1 MSNSAFNM
9 SKCGSSGGRGGAC
22 NPSGW
27 ATIQP
32 TDGNEITVVSDDKLR
47 SALREIHKEYYGDN
61 KEVGGLSSVK
71 DHVDLVYDCPK
82 SGDAIYYN
90 PVKNGWDL
98 ASAELDNSNYFDTE
112 RLIESLAIVEKV
124 LVECKEGDTENNR
137 HEARVVFFGK
147 VTFPEDSTKLQP
159 GVVYYL
165 ADTLALLN
173 ESQETNRQSVT
184 SGLVD
189 TGTWK
194 RIGSNVVHSNYEP
207 TISKPVF
214 VATGEHTAIVTNY
227 RPLTGSPTGGRE
239 LSEEYKIRVD
249 PHIYTESDSSDIL
262 YTGWKIRVENTGTVT
277 SRNNLVLEI
286 AYNKLEGPQ
295 EKREYGDGNE
305 AHPTLMGA
313 ETYVYH
319 IDIGVLH
326 NEAEANVKDDDTI
339 VSFKIIDFIPTAFTE
354 NTGIGDVNVKL
365 KVMTQ
370 STANINFSDRYSA
383 PEVLLA
389 NQDEIKTSRLVPT
402 LEWTGSCA
410 DNLQN
415 NNDIYVKGNTI
426 LPAND
431 VEYEEGSVF
440 EIKLVDST
448 TPSVGSDDVY
458 EFKVPMPY
466 NIGFKIDSLIENSEG
481 DYENDDQW
489 TDVTG
494 TFKLSLPSK
503 EMIEIIP
510 VSSGGQTVVEKILR
524 ISAVS
529 LDGNTLSDTH
539 WANLYSTSQLKNNK
553 VVCLSNSCCIDEFE
567 QFIPENAASVEKSI
581 TSILTNGDSQL
592 LNNRDGATFY
602 SKSFNAQSW
611 QGSRSRLA
619 ISWKNFRENTVFCY
633 PQVDNG
639 TEASF
644 MTIYAD
650 EARTIESIEN
660 HEKTDNE
667 SGFYDPRY
675 TLMEVGAQNTLNG
688 QLVRVT
694 VNSGSKISDAPE
706 TCIVFKFAGSLK
718 GTHFTLKELKHL
730 DPSYSE
736 RQISKT

>member
-27 ATIQP
+27 AKIQA
-32 TDGNEITVVSDDKLR
+32 TDGNEITIVSDDKLR
-47 SALREIHKEYYGDN
+47 SALREIHKDYYGDN

-71 DHVDLVYDCPK
+71 DHVELVYDCPK
-82 SGDAIYYN
+82 AGDAIYYN
-90 PVKNGWDL
+90 PTKNGWDL

-112 RLIESLAIVEKV
+112 RLIESLAVVEKV
-124 LVECKEGDTENNR
+124 LVECKEGDTNNR
-137 HEARVVFFGK
+137 TEARVVFFGK
-147 VTFPEDSTKLQP
+147 VTFPEESSKLQP
-159 GVVYYL
+159 GIVYYL

-194 RIGSNVVHSNYEP
+194 RVGSNVVHSNYEP

-214 VATGEHTAIVTNY
+214 VATGDHTAIVTNY

-239 LSEEYKIRVD
+239 LSEEYKVRID
-249 PHIYTESDSSDIL
+249 PHIYTESDSGNIL

-286 AYNKLEGPQ
+286 TYNKLEGPQ
-295 EKREYGDGNE
+295 ESREYGEGSE
-305 AHPTLMGA
+305 SKPTLMGS

-339 VSFKIIDFIPTAFTE
+339 VSYKVIDFIPTSFIE
-354 NTGIGDVNVKL
+354 NTGIGEVNVKL

-370 STANINFSDRYSA
+370 STANISFNDRYNS

-389 NQDEIKTSRLVPT
+389 NADDIKTSRLVPT

-415 NNDIYVKGNTI
+415 DNDIYVKGSTI
-426 LPAND
+426 LPASD
-431 VEYEEGSVF
+431 VKYEEGSVF
-440 EIKLVDST
+440 EVKLVDSK

-466 NIGFKIDSLIENSEG
+466 NIGFKIDSLIENSDG
-481 DYENDDQW
+481 DYENDDEW
-489 TDVTG
+489 TAVTG

-503 EMIEIIP
+503 EVIEIIP
-510 VSSGGQTVVEKILR
+510 VSSSGQTVVEKILR
-524 ISAVS
+524 ISAVT
-529 LDGNTLSDTH
+529 LDGNTLPSTH
-539 WANLYSTSQLKNNK
+539 WANQYSTSQLKNNR

-567 QFIPENAASVEKSI
+567 QFIPDNSASIEKSI

-592 LNNRDGATFY
+592 INNKDGATFY
-602 SKSFNAQSW
+602 SKSVNAQSW
-611 QGSRSRLA
+611 QGTKSRLA
-619 ISWKNFRENTVFCY
+619 LSWKNFRENTVFCY
-633 PQVDNG
+633 PAVDNG
-639 TEASF
+639 SEPAF

-650 EARTIESIEN
+650 EARIIESIEN

-667 SGFYDPRY
+667 SAFYDPRY
-675 TLMEVGAQNTLNG
+675 TIMEVGAQNTLNG

-694 VNSGSKISDAPE
+694 VNSGSKVADAPE
-706 TCIVFKFAGSLK
+706 TCFVFKFSGSIK
-718 GTHFTLKELKHL
+718 GTHFTLRELKHF